1 MLNRI
6 KLVRRLLI
14 DLPRYVKLTYCLL
27 RDPRVPATH
36 KAAMGAALAMIV
48 TPFID
53 IPMWVPVVG
62 EMDVL
67 ALTLLAARLFVATA
81 PAPVVAEHDEAI
93 RQHRSRFDGDVA
105 RGQRLAVAL
114 AARLHGGDTT
124 PPPDVPSRQPRP
136 AVQAVKPSRSSIPVE

>member
-6 KLVRRLLI
+6 KLLRRLLI

-27 RDPRVPATH
+27 RDPRVPVTH
-36 KAAMGAALAMIV
+36 KAAMGTALGMIV

-81 PAPVVAEHDEAI
+81 PAAVVAEHDEAI
-93 RQHRSRFDGDVA
+93 RQRRSRFDADVA
-105 RGQRLAVAL
+105 GGQRLAVAL
-114 AARLHGGDTT
+114 AGRLRGQDTT
-124 PPPDVPSRQPRP
+124 PPPAEPSPP
-136 AVQAVKPSRSSIPVE
+136 APPPAQSVAQSRSSIPVE